1 MTIGFDGMASGLDTK
16 AIIDGLVAIQ
26 ANQQVLLKRKSS
38 AASNL
43 VSALQSLNTKVASL
57 ATTAAKAADP
67 SSAAVTKASTSSAD
81 TASVAASPSAKP
93 GAVEFTVDQLATRQV
108 SLINDP
114 TALAGGLRIT
124 VGDEVHEIEP
134 ASEHIDD
141 IAAAINAASGET
153 GVTATKLRTTDEE
166 GNTAYTLQLS
176 GATGAANAFTMQDT
190 DGVDIAV
197 TTVTD
202 ADDAQITLW
211 PSAGGTLQL
220 KSATNTFTDVLDG
233 VDITATKVTGTDDA
247 PVTVTVSTD
256 TAAQRKLASDL
267 VSNLSVVLSDI
278 ASRTRTTTD
287 TNDAGDTVVTGGLF
301 SGDSAIRFLTSDLQ
315 AAMTSPVDGQSPST
329 IGITIDRDGVVSLA
343 ESTFSDALAADPEKT
358 MATLQAIAARVG
370 EVAERASD
378 PNEGTLSNK
387 ISSQER

>member
-108 SLINDP
+108 SVINNP
-114 TALAGGLRIT
+114 AALAGGLRVT

-134 ASEHIDD
+134 VSGHIDD
-141 IAAAINAASGET
+141 IAAAINAGSKES
-153 GVTATKLRTTDEE
+153 GVTATKLRTTDEQ
-166 GNTAYTLQLS
+166 GNSTYALQLS
-176 GATGAANAFTMQDT
+176 GAPGAANAFIVQHA
-190 DGVDIAV
+190 DGSAVDL
-197 TTVTD
+197 TTVTNAQD
-202 ADDAQITLW
+202 AKVTLW
-211 PSAGGTLQL
+211 PTAGGTLQL
-220 KSATNTFTDVLDG
+220 SSSTNTFTDVLEG

-278 ASRTRTTTD
+278 ASRTRTMTD

-301 SGDSAIRFLTSDLQ
+301 SGDSAIRFLTSALQ
-315 AAMTSPVDGQSPST
+315 AAMTSPVDGQ
-329 IGITIDRDGVVSLA
+329 
-343 ESTFSDALAADPEKT
+343 
-358 MATLQAIAARVG
+358 
-370 EVAERASD
+370 
-378 PNEGTLSNK
+378 
-387 ISSQER
+387 